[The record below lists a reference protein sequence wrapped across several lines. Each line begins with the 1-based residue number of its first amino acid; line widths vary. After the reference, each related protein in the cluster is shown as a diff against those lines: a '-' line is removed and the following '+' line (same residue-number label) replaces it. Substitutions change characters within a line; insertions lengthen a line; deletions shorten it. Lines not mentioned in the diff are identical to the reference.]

1 MTKKKIERLSVIHRR
16 EINWLKWYFL
26 RDKKNTQKT
35 ILEQKIHEAFLE
47 NNIEQSVFLVNLK
60 TVTDEYIEESD
71 KRLLKAIKEV
81 YVYENINVIGACQR
95 VLFFSQSSAYT
106 KLNKWFDDYFIAT
119 YKHIPLQKQRKTT
132 PFLVDT
138 IKS

>member
-26 RDKKNTQKT
+26 RDKKNPKRT

-60 TVTDEYIEESD
+60 TVTDEYIEKSD
-71 KRLLKAIKEV
+71 RKMLKTIKEV
-81 YVYENINVIGACQR
+81 YVFENINVIGACQKI
-95 VLFFSQSSAYT
+95 LYLSPSPAYT
-106 KLNKWFDDYFIAT
+106 YINKWFDKYFVST
-119 YKHIPLQKQRKTT
+119 YKYIPISK
-132 PFLVDT
+132 
-138 IKS
+138 

>member
-26 RDKKNTQKT
+26 RDKQNPKRT

-60 TVTDEYIEESD
+60 TVTDEYIEKSD
-71 KRLLKAIKEV
+71 RKMLKTIKEV
-81 YVYENINVIGACQR
+81 YVFENINVIGACQKI
-95 VLFFSQSSAYT
+95 LYLSPSPAYIYI
-106 KLNKWFDDYFIAT
+106 NKWFDEYFVST
-119 YKHIPLQKQRKTT
+119 YKYIPLSK
-132 PFLVDT
+132 
-138 IKS
+138 

>member
-26 RDKKNTQKT
+26 RDKTNPEKT

-60 TVTDEYIEESD
+60 TVTDEYIRKSD
-71 KRLLKAIKEV
+71 KKMLKAIKEV
-81 YVYENINVIGACQR
+81 YVYENINVIGACQKI
-95 VLFFSQSSAYT
+95 LYLSPSPAYYYI
-106 KLNKWFDDYFIAT
+106 NKWFDKYFVST
-119 YKHIPLQKQRKTT
+119 YKHIPLSK
-132 PFLVDT
+132 
-138 IKS
+138 